1 MGTPAIWLVCQPP
14 RLGPRRRLYGNRAED
29 DSMEDVEMR
38 VVLQAA
44 GVAADAILAV
54 EHKAQG
60 SRPISTPCAGTLE
73 SSLKGLKWLAHMAPD
88 RSYFGRIIRIFPTRC
103 MLTPR
108 PKYQNGLCQSRSGEL
123 SLPLVDSP
131 GL

>member
-1 MGTPAIWLVCQPP
+1 
-14 RLGPRRRLYGNRAED
+14 
-29 DSMEDVEMR
+29 MEDVEMR

-73 SSLKGLKWLAHMAPD
+73 SSLKLERFEAASSHGPGP
-88 RSYFGRIIRIFPTRC
+88 FIFW
-103 MLTPR
+103 
-108 PKYQNGLCQSRSGEL
+108 QNH
-123 SLPLVDSP
+123 
-131 GL
+131 